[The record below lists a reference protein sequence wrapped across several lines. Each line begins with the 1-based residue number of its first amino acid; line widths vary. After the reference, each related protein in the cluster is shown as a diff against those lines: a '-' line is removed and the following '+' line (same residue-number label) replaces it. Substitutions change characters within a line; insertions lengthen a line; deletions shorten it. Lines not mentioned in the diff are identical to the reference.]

1 MAQGPSPQDKDPV
14 ASQAGAEQQEQ
25 QQQYQFIAVSPG
37 RETRP
42 SAETRRLVHSHA
54 QANYRRRQGPHHLQR
69 RQRQTTWEVDVSP
82 LLSKDDSTA
91 AQNTSGGITS
101 STATTAGQSTGAVA
115 ISPVSLLAANRSDP
129 FQSFGIEAG
138 SRAHRLWDHVY
149 DGTCAKFRTLI
160 DIGFIDLV
168 RETIAVSQMLSAS
181 AWHLV
186 HWCRTEDDSGE
197 DARYALITT
206 RSLQQRLNNLATGT
220 SDEVITTVLAAAA
233 YANLIK
239 QTQIFQVHMDG
250 LAKILHHRGG
260 EQTLDSTAGL
270 RLSMFWIETNG
281 RFLQDAAPRYRPP
294 YRLLARRSRLDLDMT
309 DVSLLSHGE
318 NFDTLEQSEAV
329 RHICQQLRRLNHIMD
344 EECTRR
350 DLWHDSPFAVFHVS
364 PILHDCLSI
373 AHGTLR
379 DEIQLRQRECFRLAS
394 ILYLCEIRAKFD
406 FEPGAGM
413 LYGTK
418 LQLMMGT
425 EGLLPRWERSNNVFL
440 LWILT
445 VAACSAT
452 LFDDLRTQFVSRLA
466 ECIHAAGI
474 ANVDDFCSIIYDFTW
489 SRGAFGPALS
499 SLAGT
504 IRL

>member
-1 MAQGPSPQDKDPV
+1 MAEGPSRSRLGRDSAPKP
-14 ASQAGAEQQEQ
+14 E
-25 QQQYQFIAVSPG
+25 QQYQFIAVSGP
-37 RETRP
+37 ETRP

-54 QANYRRRQGPHHLQR
+54 QANYRRRHPH
-69 RQRQTTWEVDVSP
+69 RQRQTTWELDVSP
-82 LLSKDDSTA
+82 LLVDSSS
-91 AQNTSGGITS
+91 QGVSNTTS
-101 STATTAGQSTGAVA
+101 QAVVG
-115 ISPVSLLAANRSDP
+115 PVTVLPANRSDP
-129 FQSFGIEAG
+129 FRSFGIDAG

-149 DGTCAKFRTLI
+149 DGTCPKFRTLI

-186 HWCRTEDDSGE
+186 HWCRSEDDSGE

-239 QTQIFQVHMDG
+239 ETQIFQVHMDG
-250 LAKILHHRGG
+250 LAKILLHRGG
-260 EQTLDSTAGL
+260 EQTLDSTAAL
-270 RLSMFWIETNG
+270 RLSMFWIEVNG
-281 RFLQDAAPRYRPP
+281 RLRQDAAPQYRPP
-294 YRLLARRSRLDLDMT
+294 YHILATRSRLTFDLPDIGQ
-309 DVSLLSHGE
+309 LSHQE
-318 NFDTLEQSEAV
+318 VFDNIGGSAAV
-329 RHICQQLRRLNHIMD
+329 QHVCRQLRHLSRIMD
-344 EECTRR
+344 DECKRR
-350 DLWHDSPFAVFHVS
+350 DLWQDSPFAVFHVS
-364 PILHDCLSI
+364 PLLHDCLSI
-373 AHGTLR
+373 AHGTRR

-418 LQLMMGT
+418 LQLMAGT
-425 EGLLPRWERSNNVFL
+425 EGLLPRWESSNVVL

-452 LFDDLRTQFVSRLA
+452 LFDDLRLQFISLLSEGIR
-466 ECIHAAGI
+466 AAGI
-474 ANVDDFCSIIYDFTW
+474 ASFDEFSGIIHGFMW
-489 SRGAFGPALS
+489 SSSALGPALCA
-499 SLAGT
+499 LERQ
-504 IRL
+504 IIF

>member
-270 RLSMFWIETNG
+270 RLSMFC
-281 RFLQDAAPRYRPP
+281 
-294 YRLLARRSRLDLDMT
+294 
-309 DVSLLSHGE
+309 LLSHGE

>member
-1 MAQGPSPQDKDPV
+1 MGSQGPSRSRQGRHPAPD
-14 ASQAGAEQQEQ
+14 AEAEDQQQ
-25 QQQYQFIAVSPG
+25 GQQYQFIAVSG
-37 RETRP
+37 GETRP

-54 QANYRRRQGPHHLQR
+54 QANYRRRHPHR
-69 RQRQTTWEVDVSP
+69 PRQTTWELDVSP
-82 LLSKDDSTA
+82 LLDDPAQSNPSGPANQTA
-91 AQNTSGGITS
+91 IG
-101 STATTAGQSTGAVA
+101 
-115 ISPVSLLAANRSDP
+115 PVTLLPANRSDP

-149 DGTCAKFRTLI
+149 DGTCPKFRTLI

-186 HWCRTEDDSGE
+186 HWCRSEHDSGE

-220 SDEVITTVLAAAA
+220 SNEVITTVLAAAA

-239 QTQIFQVHMDG
+239 ETEMFQVHMDG
-250 LAKILHHRGG
+250 LARILHHRGG
-260 EQTLDSTAGL
+260 EQTLDPTAAL
-270 RLSMFWIETNG
+270 RLAMFWIELNG
-281 RFLQDAAPRYRPP
+281 RLRQDAAPQYRPP
-294 YRLLARRSRLDLDMT
+294 YHILATRSRLDFDLS
-309 DVSLLSHGE
+309 DVSQLSHQD
-318 NFDTLEQSEAV
+318 NFNTIDQSTAV
-329 RHICQQLRRLNHIMD
+329 RHICQQLRQLNQIMD
-344 EECTRR
+344 DECTRR
-350 DLWHDSPFAVFHVS
+350 DLWQDSPFAVFHVS
-364 PILHDCLSI
+364 PLLHDCLSI

-379 DEIQLRQRECFRLAS
+379 DEMQLRQRECFRLAS

-418 LQLMMGT
+418 LRLMVGS
-425 EGLLPRWERSNNVFL
+425 EGLLARWERSNNVFL
-440 LWILT
+440 VWILT

-452 LFDDLRTQFVSRLA
+452 LFDDLRSQFVSLLA

-474 ANVDDFCSIIYDFTW
+474 ATFDEYSSLIYDFMW
-489 SRGAFGPALS
+489 SRSALGEALS
-499 SLAGT
+499 SLEDR